1 MEKARINPMLIY
13 GLTILA
19 IGVLVIMLFKGCNK
33 PSASPAVDRLRS
45 MNDSLYQVIQSNN
58 TKTDSLFAKIDSIR
72 AWSDTIVQR
81 QEITN
86 QYYTNETYTILNS
99 SPSAASK
106 QLRSTLKKSD
116 SLLKSGFYTRTYD
129 LRRSAFQSELQ

>member
-1 MEKARINPMLIY
+1 MEKARINPIIIY
-13 GLTILA
+13 GLGILA
-19 IGVLVIMLFKGCNK
+19 TGVIIILLFKGCNK
-33 PSASPAVDRLRS
+33 PAASPAVDRLHS
-45 MNDSLYQVIQSNN
+45 LNDSLYRVIESNN

>member
-1 MEKARINPMLIY
+1 MIIY
-13 GLTILA
+13 GLGILA
-19 IGVLVIMLFKGCNK
+19 TGVIIILLFKGCNK
-33 PSASPAVDRLRS
+33 PAASPAVDRLHS
-45 MNDSLYQVIQSNN
+45 LNDSLYRVIESNN

-129 LRRSAFQSELQ
+129 LRRAAFQSELQ

>member
-33 PSASPAVDRLRS
+33 PAASPAVDRLHS
-45 MNDSLYQVIQSNN
+45 LNDSLYRVIESNN

-72 AWSDTIVQR
+72 AWSDTIAQR

>member
-1 MEKARINPMLIY
+1 MEKARVNPMLIY
-13 GLTILA
+13 GLSILA
-19 IGVLVIMLFKGCNK
+19 IGVLVILLFKGCNK

-45 MNDSLYQVIQSNN
+45 MNDSLYQVIESNN

-72 AWSDTIVQR
+72 AWSDTIIQR

-86 QYYTNETYTILNS
+86 KYYTNETYTILNS

-106 QLRSTLKKSD
+106 QLRTTLKKSD

-129 LRRSAFQSELQ
+129 LRRAAFQSELQ

>member
-1 MEKARINPMLIY
+1 MEKARINPMIIY
-13 GLTILA
+13 GLGILA
-19 IGVLVIMLFKGCNK
+19 TGVIIILLFKGCNK
-33 PSASPAVDRLRS
+33 PAASPAVDRLRS
-45 MNDSLYQVIQSNN
+45 INDSLYQVIHSNN
-58 TKTDSLFAKIDSIR
+58 NKTDSLFAKIDSIR

-86 QYYTNETYTILNS
+86 KYYTNETYTILNS

-106 QLRSTLKKSD
+106 QLRTTLKKSD

-129 LRRSAFQSELQ
+129 LRRAAFQSELQ

>member
-1 MEKARINPMLIY
+1 MEKARINPMIIY
-13 GLTILA
+13 GLGILA
-19 IGVLVIMLFKGCNK
+19 TGVIIILLFKGCNK
-33 PSASPAVDRLRS
+33 PAASPAVDRLRNI
-45 MNDSLYQVIQSNN
+45 NDSLYQVIHSNN
-58 TKTDSLFAKIDSIR
+58 NKTDSLFAKIDSIR

-86 QYYTNETYTILNS
+86 KYYTNETYTILNS

-106 QLRSTLKKSD
+106 QLRATLKKSD

-129 LRRSAFQSELQ
+129 LRRAAFQSELQ

>member
-1 MEKARINPMLIY
+1 MEKARINPMIIY
-13 GLTILA
+13 GLGILA
-19 IGVLVIMLFKGCNK
+19 TGVIIILLFKGCNK
-33 PSASPAVDRLRS
+33 PAASPAVDRLHS
-45 MNDSLYQVIQSNN
+45 LNDSLYQVIQSNN

-99 SPSAASK
+99 SPSAASQ

-129 LRRSAFQSELQ
+129 LRRAAFQSELQ

>member
-33 PSASPAVDRLRS
+33 PAASPAVDRLHS
-45 MNDSLYQVIQSNN
+45 LNDSLYRVIESNN

-106 QLRSTLKKSD
+106 QLRATLKKSD

-129 LRRSAFQSELQ
+129 LRRAAFQSELQ

>member
-1 MEKARINPMLIY
+1 MEKARINPMIIY

-33 PSASPAVDRLRS
+33 PAASPAVDRLHS
-45 MNDSLYQVIQSNN
+45 LNDSLYRVIESNN

-129 LRRSAFQSELQ
+129 LRRAAFQSELQ

>member
-13 GLTILA
+13 GFSVLA

-33 PSASPAVDRLRS
+33 PAASPAVDRLRS

-86 QYYTNETYTILNS
+86 KYYTNETYTILNS

-129 LRRSAFQSELQ
+129 LRRAAFQSELQ

>member
-1 MEKARINPMLIY
+1 MEKARINPMIIY
-13 GLTILA
+13 GLGILA
-19 IGVLVIMLFKGCNK
+19 TGVIIILLFKGCNK
-33 PSASPAVDRLRS
+33 PAASPAVDRLRNI
-45 MNDSLYQVIQSNN
+45 NDSLYQVIHSNN
-58 TKTDSLFAKIDSIR
+58 NKTDSLFAKIDSIR

-86 QYYTNETYTILNS
+86 KYYTNETYTILNS

-129 LRRSAFQSELQ
+129 LRRAAFQSELQ

>member
-19 IGVLVIMLFKGCNK
+19 IGVLVILLFKGCNK
-33 PSASPAVDRLRS
+33 PSASPAVDRLHNL
-45 MNDSLYQVIQSNN
+45 NDSLYQVIQSNN

-129 LRRSAFQSELQ
+129 LRRAAFQSELQ

>member
-33 PSASPAVDRLRS
+33 PAASPAVDRLHS
-45 MNDSLYQVIQSNN
+45 LNDSLYRVIESNN

>member
-1 MEKARINPMLIY
+1 MEKARINPMIIY
-13 GLTILA
+13 GLGILA
-19 IGVLVIMLFKGCNK
+19 TGVIIILLFKGCNK
-33 PSASPAVDRLRS
+33 PAASPAVDRLHS
-45 MNDSLYQVIQSNN
+45 LNDSLYRVIESNN

-99 SPSAASK
+99 SPSAAAK

-129 LRRSAFQSELQ
+129 LRRAAFQSELQ

>member
-1 MEKARINPMLIY
+1 MEKARINPMFIY
-13 GLTILA
+13 GLGILA
-19 IGVLVIMLFKGCNK
+19 TGVIIILLFKGCNK
-33 PSASPAVDRLRS
+33 PAASPAVDRLRS

-86 QYYTNETYTILNS
+86 KYYTNETYTILNS

-106 QLRSTLKKSD
+106 QLRTTLKKSD

-129 LRRSAFQSELQ
+129 LRRAAFQSELQ

>member
-19 IGVLVIMLFKGCNK
+19 IGVLVIMLFKGCNR
-33 PSASPAVDRLRS
+33 PSASPAVDRLRNI
-45 MNDSLYQVIQSNN
+45 NDSLYQVIHSNN
-58 TKTDSLFAKIDSIR
+58 NKTDSLFAKIDSIR

-86 QYYTNETYTILNS
+86 KYYTNETYTILNS

-106 QLRSTLKKSD
+106 QFRTTLKKSD

-129 LRRSAFQSELQ
+129 LRRATFQSELQ

>member
-1 MEKARINPMLIY
+1 MIIY
-13 GLTILA
+13 GLGILA
-19 IGVLVIMLFKGCNK
+19 TGVIIILLFKGCNK
-33 PSASPAVDRLRS
+33 PAASPAVDRLRS
-45 MNDSLYQVIQSNN
+45 INDSLYQVIHSNN
-58 TKTDSLFAKIDSIR
+58 NKTDSLFAKIDSIR

-86 QYYTNETYTILNS
+86 KYYTNETYTILNS

-106 QLRSTLKKSD
+106 QLRTTLKKSD

-129 LRRSAFQSELQ
+129 LRRAAFQSELQ

>member
-33 PSASPAVDRLRS
+33 PAASPAVDRLHS
-45 MNDSLYQVIQSNN
+45 LNDSLYRVIESNN

-99 SPSAASK
+99 SPSAASN

-129 LRRSAFQSELQ
+129 LRRAAFQSELQ

>member
-19 IGVLVIMLFKGCNK
+19 IGVLVVMLFKGCNK
-33 PSASPAVDRLRS
+33 PAASPAVDRLHS
-45 MNDSLYQVIQSNN
+45 LNDSLYQVIESNN

-129 LRRSAFQSELQ
+129 LRRAAFQSELQ

>member
-33 PSASPAVDRLRS
+33 PAASPAVDRLHS
-45 MNDSLYQVIQSNN
+45 LNDSLYRVIESNN

-129 LRRSAFQSELQ
+129 LRRAAFQSELQ

>member
-13 GLTILA
+13 GLGILA
-19 IGVLVIMLFKGCNK
+19 TGVIIILLFKGCNK
-33 PSASPAVDRLRS
+33 PAASPAVDRLHS
-45 MNDSLYQVIQSNN
+45 LNDSLYRVIESNN

-106 QLRSTLKKSD
+106 QLRTTLKKSD

-129 LRRSAFQSELQ
+129 LRRSAFQSQLQ

>member
-19 IGVLVIMLFKGCNK
+19 IGVLVIMLFKGCNR
-33 PSASPAVDRLRS
+33 PAASPAVDRLHS
-45 MNDSLYQVIQSNN
+45 LNDSLYRVIESNN

-129 LRRSAFQSELQ
+129 LRRAAFQSELQ

>member
-1 MEKARINPMLIY
+1 MEKARINPMIIY
-13 GLTILA
+13 GLGILA
-19 IGVLVIMLFKGCNK
+19 TGVIIILLFKGCNK
-33 PSASPAVDRLRS
+33 PAASPAVDRLRNI
-45 MNDSLYQVIQSNN
+45 NDSLYQVIHSNN
-58 TKTDSLFAKIDSIR
+58 NKTDSLFAKIDSIR

-86 QYYTNETYTILNS
+86 KYYTNETYTILNS

-106 QLRSTLKKSD
+106 QLRTTLKKSD

-129 LRRSAFQSELQ
+129 LRRAAFQSELQ

>member
-19 IGVLVIMLFKGCNK
+19 IGVLVIMLFKGCNQ
-33 PSASPAVDRLRS
+33 PSASPAVDRLHS
-45 MNDSLYQVIQSNN
+45 LNDSLYRVIESNN

-72 AWSDTIVQR
+72 AWSDTIAQR

-99 SPSAASK
+99 SPSAASN
-106 QLRSTLKKSD
+106 QLRATLKKSD

-129 LRRSAFQSELQ
+129 LRRAAFQSELQ

>member
-1 MEKARINPMLIY
+1 MEKARINPMIIY
-13 GLTILA
+13 GLGILA
-19 IGVLVIMLFKGCNK
+19 TGVIIILLFKGCNK
-33 PSASPAVDRLRS
+33 PAASPAVDRLHS
-45 MNDSLYQVIQSNN
+45 LNDSLYRVIESNN

-129 LRRSAFQSELQ
+129 LRRAAFQSELQ

>member
-13 GLTILA
+13 GLSVLA

-33 PSASPAVDRLRS
+33 PAASPAVDRLRS

-86 QYYTNETYTILNS
+86 KYYTNETYTILNS

-106 QLRSTLKKSD
+106 QLRTTLKKSD

-129 LRRSAFQSELQ
+129 LRRAAFQSELQ

>member
-1 MEKARINPMLIY
+1 MEKARINPMIIY
-13 GLTILA
+13 GLGILA
-19 IGVLVIMLFKGCNK
+19 TGVIIILLFKGCNK
-33 PSASPAVDRLRS
+33 PAASPAVDRLHS
-45 MNDSLYQVIQSNN
+45 LNDSLYRVIESNN

-106 QLRSTLKKSD
+106 QLRTTLKKSD

-129 LRRSAFQSELQ
+129 LRRAAFQSELQ